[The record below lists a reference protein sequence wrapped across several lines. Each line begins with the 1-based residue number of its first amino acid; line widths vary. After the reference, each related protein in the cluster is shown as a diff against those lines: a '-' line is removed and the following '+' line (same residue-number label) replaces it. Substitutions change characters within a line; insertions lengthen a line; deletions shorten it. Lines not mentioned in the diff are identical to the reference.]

1 MGSNILKIQNQ
12 GNIIGNLRLL
22 YEMKNAGDDLHDKNG
37 YFTKKDVARIAV
49 TSLIAT
55 TEGRV
60 DVDELLKHIDDDTVP
75 ETDNPILQN
84 VKARLQIL
92 RQFGLVSTDYGSE
105 IYAITELGEQ
115 MLNQVFGPRRSY
127 KLLME
132 LFVNLNTTTE
142 IYDNN
147 CSPDFECY
155 LGFEICYAFSKLD
168 YRISTLEMCL
178 IPTYSLNEIDGFVKD
193 AQMYREQH
201 TQFPE
206 THPHYPKTNK
216 GTPQRNVSN
225 LTRSINQIL
234 RVCDI
239 IKSRYETIDGENYY
253 VCTESGRDY
262 IDALMK
268 RYERGRLSFLS
279 AHKFRM
285 KNYIERKQIVFQGR
299 ANVYARAGID
309 TQTTDSGLL
318 FSPYQMIPEVTI
330 NWMLDLPIRE
340 QPEQRKSQIAA
351 INSQVSLLNLR
362 IKPVYTTEQL
372 SPQLLQDSL
381 VTELL
386 ERKTSDEDV
395 ESCIAYYLDKHRD
408 DAKDVF
414 YPFIHS
420 LLGIIGLECLG
431 EVGRMDALCKFKGH
445 IIPAE
450 IKSRTETPTYNVKGL
465 RQAIENKICSLA
477 PALEN
482 DINLS
487 TLVIGFDHP
496 QSDTFVRDFI
506 EKAYEKWGVKIVAI
520 NLRSLV
526 SMTIRKVWNN
536 EQIDLDKLL
545 DSYGIINE

>member
-22 YEMKNAGDDLHDKNG
+22 YEMKNAGDDLHDKHG

-115 MLNQVFGPRRSY
+115 MLNQVFGPQRSY

-216 GTPQRNVSN
+216 GAPQRNVSN

-239 IKSRYETIDGENYY
+239 IKSRYETFDGENYY

-506 EKAYEKWGVKIVAI
+506 EKAYEKWDVKIVAI

>member
-22 YEMKNAGDDLHDKNG
+22 YEMKNAGDDLHDKHG

-115 MLNQVFGPRRSY
+115 MLNQVFGPQRSY

-193 AQMYREQH
+193 AQRYREQH

-253 VCTESGRDY
+253 VCTESGREY
-262 IDALMK
+262 IDSLMK
-268 RYERGRLSFLS
+268 RYERRRLSFLS

-381 VTELL
+381 ATELL

-526 SMTIRKVWNN
+526 SMSIRKVWNN

>member
-115 MLNQVFGPRRSY
+115 MLNQVFGPQRSY

-193 AQMYREQH
+193 AQRYREQH

-253 VCTESGRDY
+253 VCTESGREY

-381 VTELL
+381 VAELL

-408 DAKDVF
+408 DAKDAF